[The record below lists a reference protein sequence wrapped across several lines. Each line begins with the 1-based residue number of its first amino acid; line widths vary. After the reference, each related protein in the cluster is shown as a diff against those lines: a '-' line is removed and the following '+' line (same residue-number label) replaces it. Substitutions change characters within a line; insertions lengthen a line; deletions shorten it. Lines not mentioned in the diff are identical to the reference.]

1 MDKKDIKVDRGEET
15 ENFLRLIDSNKNLEN
30 EGLSKLL
37 EDQQIDK
44 LKLIAE
50 NTIDVICLHHPED
63 WRYLYVSPSTEKIM
77 GYTFEDLKGKVPYN
91 FIHPDHLSILFRN
104 LSGSKIGTSSS
115 LDKLELLFKTKENGY
130 QWFEG
135 YSKPIYNKKNEVIL
149 ILSCTR
155 NIQDRKLAEIER
167 KEREFIQQNL
177 LLSSILL
184 EKKKT
189 IIQKIEGKI
198 LELDPRMRKELRGIL
213 SYIQEILCL
222 DDSWED
228 FLVHFKK
235 IHPDFYKNVLNEFP
249 ELSEKDL
256 KHLALIRLGMT
267 SDDIAKTMIIKK
279 ESLRVVRSRLK
290 KKLKLSSSQSLSEFI
305 KKF

>member
-1 MDKKDIKVDRGEET
+1 MDKKDIKVNRGEET
-15 ENFLRLIDSNKNLEN
+15 ENFLRLIDSNKNQEN
-30 EGLSKLL
+30 EGLSILL

-77 GYTFEDLKGKVPYN
+77 GYTFEDLKMKVPYD
-91 FIHPDHLSILFRN
+91 FIHPDHLSILFSN
-104 LSGSKIGTSSS
+104 LTGSRIGTSSS

-198 LELDPRMRKELRGIL
+198 LELDPKMRKELRGIL

-249 ELSEKDL
+249 ELSEKDM

-279 ESLRVVRSRLK
+279 ESLRVGRSRLK